1 MLRLHLIIISLILAA
16 LVVHQG
22 TFAEDISKRI
32 KGPIQVTSD
41 TLTADKM
48 ARTMLFEHNVIAQ
61 SQDMTLF
68 ADKMV
73 VTYKK
78 DTGDVSV
85 IKATGS
91 VKLHKDAQLITAQAA
106 TYYADEDKVVFS
118 GNPRALDGEN
128 VVTGTRMIYFVSDD
142 RTYVENSSVYLKE

>member
-1 MLRLHLIIISLILAA
+1 MLRLHLITISVILVA
-16 LVVHQG
+16 LVAHQG
-22 TFAEDISKRI
+22 TFAEDISEKV

-41 TLTADKM
+41 TLTADKI
-48 ARTMLFEHNVIAQ
+48 ARTMLFEHNVIAR
-61 SQDMTLF
+61 SQDMTLY

-78 DTGDVSV
+78 ETGDVSV
-85 IKATGS
+85 IEATGS
-91 VKLHKDAQLITAQAA
+91 VKLNKDTQLITAQTA

-128 VVTGTRMIYFVSDD
+128 VVTGTRMIYFISDD

>member
-1 MLRLHLIIISLILAA
+1 MLRLHLITISVILAA
-16 LVVHQG
+16 LVAHQG
-22 TFAEDISKRI
+22 TFAEDISEKI

-41 TLTADKM
+41 TLTADKI
-48 ARTMLFEHNVIAQ
+48 ARTMLFEHNVIAR
-61 SQDMTLF
+61 SQDMTLY

-78 DTGDVSV
+78 ETGDVSV
-85 IKATGS
+85 IEATGS
-91 VKLHKDAQLITAQAA
+91 VKLHKDTQLITAQTA

-128 VVTGTRMIYFVSDD
+128 VVTGTRMIYFISDD